1 MNKSLIPKNKLNLF
15 FTNLKVW
22 FFLLASLIFFSA
34 SIGTQTS
41 QPEIKSA
48 ILLSISSYFCIG
60 ISCYYLKKILKNFD
74 NKNNIGINKL
84 MGIIS
89 ILGCSFWSL
98 ILLQHLYFEIFF

>member
-1 MNKSLIPKNKLNLF
+1 MNMSLTPKNKLNLF

-22 FFLLASLIFFSA
+22 FFLLASLIFFTA

-60 ISCYYLKKILKNFD
+60 ISWYYLKKILKNFN

-98 ILLQHLYFEIFF
+98 ILLQHLFFEMIF